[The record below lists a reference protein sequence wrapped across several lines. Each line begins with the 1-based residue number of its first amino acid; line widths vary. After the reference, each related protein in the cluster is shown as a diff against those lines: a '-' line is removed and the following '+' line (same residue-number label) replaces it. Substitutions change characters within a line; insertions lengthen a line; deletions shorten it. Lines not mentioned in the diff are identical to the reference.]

1 MSSSKVPAII
11 AVLNERKSY
20 YLEKQ
25 REAKANGEV
34 AVEEEEPAP
43 APAVA
48 NGHTEQ
54 PEMNGFSGQPAASPE
69 IAAMT

>member
-34 AVEEEEPAP
+34 AVEEEPPAP
-43 APAVA
+43 AQAVA
-48 NGHTEQ
+48 NGHTE
-54 PEMNGFSGQPAASPE
+54 PEMNGFSGEPAAFPNLRP
-69 IAAMT
+69 IP